1 MGELLAN
8 SERTNNS
15 GKTAFSNQAFALG
28 LLLGACLAMVLL
40 LRPRP
45 VIELP
50 QAHQNPELSD
60 SLQLIEDA
68 LQQINSDYIQEIPA
82 EQLAEAALK
91 GIFQELD
98 SHSKYLN
105 KSNYKKLIE
114 QTDGEFLGVGIDI
127 EEQAGHILI
136 SGLVP
141 DSPAAQIGLRL
152 GDEIITI
159 NEQNVQ
165 RIPYSQAINLIHDAS
180 DSVLSLNI
188 LREASTFD
196 VQLSRELITINS
208 IKSTFIPHANILAK
222 NSKKV
227 VKNKEAGIAYA
238 RITHFNEY
246 TARDL
251 KEKLL
256 NLQTNNQFIYGL
268 VLDLRNNPGG
278 LVDAAVEVADLFLDK
293 GIIVSATGRAS
304 DADFKFRAT
313 NGQIFAGLPLVI
325 LINGSTASA
334 AEIVAAALK
343 DQNRATLVGKNS
355 YGKGLVQTII
365 PIQTGALKLT
375 TSRYYTPSGLSIN
388 ERGVRPHIKSN
399 DSDML
404 IAIDEINTSSQQT
417 LPHYMAVKDPALLR
431 AWQVLNGKASRNQI
445 AMEAPNAQ

>member
-1 MGELLAN
+1 MSELLAN
-8 SERTNNS
+8 SEHTKNS

-40 LRPRP
+40 LRTPP
-45 VIELP
+45 VIDLP
-50 QAHQNPELSD
+50 QAHQNPELGD

-68 LQQINSDYIQEIPA
+68 LQQINRDYIQEIPA

-91 GIFQELD
+91 GIFSELD

-105 KSNYKKLIE
+105 ESNYQKLIE
-114 QTDGEFLGVGIDI
+114 QTDGEFLGVGIEI
-127 EEQAGHILI
+127 EEQAGRILI
-136 SGLVP
+136 SNLAP

-152 GDEIITI
+152 GDQIITI
-159 NEQNVQ
+159 NEQDVQ
-165 RIPYSQAINLIHDAS
+165 SISYSQIKNLIQ
-180 DSVLSLNI
+180 DSSESILSLNI
-188 LREASTFD
+188 SREDSAFD
-196 VQLSRELITINS
+196 VQLTRELITIDS
-208 IKSTFIPHANILAK
+208 IKSIFIPHADILTKNTNTLAK
-222 NSKKV
+222 NDS
-227 VKNKEAGIAYA
+227 AGIAYA

-246 TARDL
+246 TALELR
-251 KEKLL
+251 EKLL

-278 LVDAAVEVADLFLDK
+278 LVDAAVEVADLFLEQ

-304 DADFKFRAT
+304 DADFKFRASS
-313 NGQIFAGLPLVI
+313 GQIFAGLPMVV

-343 DQNRATLVGKNS
+343 EQDRATLVGKNS

-365 PIQTGALKLT
+365 PIQVGALKLT

-404 IAIDEINTSSQQT
+404 IAINEISTSAQQT
-417 LPHYMAVKDPALLR
+417 LPHYMAVKDPTLLR
-431 AWQVLNGKASRNQI
+431 AWQLLNGKAARNQI
-445 AMEAPNAQ
+445 AMDAPDDQ